1 MKRKITSAVL
11 VLCAC
16 VAMVF
21 AAKQQEDPCTTKH
34 KECTTACESEYRKC
48 RARQTEEEECQRRKQ
63 ACTTKCDK
71 DKKECEEKSGGGK
84 GPKATATPGK
94 KK

>member
-11 VLCAC
+11 VLCGC
-16 VAMVF
+16 VAIVF
-21 AAKQQEDPCTTKH
+21 AAKQQEDPCAKKH
-34 KECTTACESEYRKC
+34 SECTTACETEYRKC

-63 ACTTKCDK
+63 NCTNKCDR
-71 DKKECEEKSGGGK
+71 DKKECEGKSGGGK
-84 GPKATATPGK
+84 GASPTATPGK